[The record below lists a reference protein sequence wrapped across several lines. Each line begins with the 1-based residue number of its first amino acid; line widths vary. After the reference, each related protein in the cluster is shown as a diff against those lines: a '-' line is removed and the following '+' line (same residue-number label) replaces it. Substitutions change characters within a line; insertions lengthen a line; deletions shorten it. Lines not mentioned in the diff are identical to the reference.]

1 MQKKIETLSSYN
13 KKSNFNPE
21 DFVKN
26 YSLYRKADLI
36 IDIENEKSDRTLNKI
51 FKKIIKNFLGKDLI
65 TIKND
70 YKIREIL
77 KKIEKERGA
86 IIDEFIIEYIEE
98 KFSKDHLRKFEY
110 SFQANC
116 LLKEEVKKDLILDI
130 GGGNSYS
137 SIIPALFNFKN
148 ARILSLDV
156 INQNSKSSFG
166 IEYING
172 NSINTDLSNDL
183 VSVVSII
190 STLEHIGLG
199 RWGDPIDPDG
209 DIKTMQEI
217 RRVLKMGGH
226 CILTIPF
233 GYPAVVFNLHR
244 IYDEGRIKTI
254 GEGFEIVLEEYSLNG
269 KSSNKEDTRD
279 IKVSKDIVGFYQN
292 IPEERRHY
300 NSPAGIMLLLKKI

>member
-1 MQKKIETLSSYN
+1 MNLLLNILQRNFQKN
-13 KKSNFNPE
+13 
-21 DFVKN
+21 
-26 YSLYRKADLI
+26 
-36 IDIENEKSDRTLNKI
+36 
-51 FKKIIKNFLGKDLI
+51 
-65 TIKND
+65 
-70 YKIREIL
+70 
-77 KKIEKERGA
+77 
-86 IIDEFIIEYIEE
+86 
-98 KFSKDHLRKFEY
+98 HLRKFEY

-137 SIIPALFNFKN
+137 TIIPALFKFNN

-156 INQNSKSSFG
+156 TSQNSKSSFG

-172 NSINTDLSNDL
+172 NSINIDLSNDS

-199 RWGDPIDPDG
+199 RWGDPIDPEG

-217 RRVLKMGGH
+217 RRVLKRGGH

-233 GYPAVVFNLHR
+233 GYPTVVFNLHR

-254 GEGFEIVLEEYSLNG
+254 SEGFEIVLEEYSMNG
-269 KSSNKEDTRD
+269 KSSNREDTID
-279 IKVSKDIVGFYQN
+279 IKVSKNIVGFYQN
-292 IPEERRHY
+292 IPEARRHY